1 MTSEVAEKLFASSGR
16 RLRKNSLQA
25 RGGAGLQGPQQARG
39 PQHAR
44 CSRDGVEARF
54 WLVGAEACG
63 SDIRQVAAL
72 ATEVIPASRI
82 RFVSGHGFSRA
93 VKGLA

>member
-1 MTSEVAEKLFASSGR
+1 VAVNPVEFATRSVE
-16 RLRKNSLQA
+16 QA
-25 RGGAGLQGPQQARG
+25 FRGPQQARG

-63 SDIRQVAAL
+63 QERKGTASDGMRRLV
-72 ATEVIPASRI
+72 SRNE
-82 RFVSGHGFSRA
+82 
-93 VKGLA
+93 L